1 MWPLICGDRAAAK
14 VSTAPFSSVSGS
26 ADRLKWPTAV
36 GAQSPIVWWHLCW
49 RLSLFVSEGRPIR
62 SNLELAFRSTW
73 GNWYSSLVKAVQ
85 TPILPALP
93 VLLERSNTPL
103 PLVYSCEQPGQPQ
116 GCLTHL
122 QPVNPQNCHFST
134 FQGDFLLLLQN
145 VPI

>member
-1 MWPLICGDRAAAK
+1 MWPLICGDRAATRSLQLLSPQSA
-14 VSTAPFSSVSGS
+14 SQLTAWNGQ
-26 ADRLKWPTAV
+26 RQW
-36 GAQSPIVWWHLCW
+36 GQSPIVWWHLCW

-62 SNLELAFRSTW
+62 SNLVLAFCTTW

-93 VLLERSNTPL
+93 VLLERSKTPF
-103 PLVYSCEQPGQPQ
+103 PLVYIYEQPGHPR

-145 VPI
+145 VPM